1 MKRLKKKIR
10 EFWHKIRNIQPPP
23 RVYSSRAKFL
33 KQYPTYKL
41 GAGTYGL
48 PIVLDWKEGTT
59 LEIGSYCSISRN
71 VQIFLGGIHRTN
83 WVSTFPFPKFYP
95 EHENLISEFGITK
108 GNVIIGS
115 DVWLCRNCTIM
126 SGVTIGHGAVI
137 ATGAI
142 VTKDVPPYAVVAGNP
157 AKVIKFRFDQT
168 TIDKLLKTEWWSW
181 SENEIRGITHL
192 MCKENFDD
200 FFNYANNRLKN

>member
-1 MKRLKKKIR
+1 MNKLKKKFKS
-10 EFWHKIRNIQPPP
+10 FWYKLLKTQPPP
-23 RVYSSRAKFL
+23 RAYSSRAKFL
-33 KQYPTYKL
+33 KQYPEYKI

-95 EHENLISEFGITK
+95 ELAELIPSFGITK
-108 GNVIIGS
+108 GDVIIGS

-126 SGVTIGHGAVI
+126 SGVRVGHGAIV
-137 ATGAI
+137 ATGSI

-157 AKVIKFRFDQT
+157 ARVIKYRFDQL
-168 TIDKLLKTEWWSW
+168 TIDQFLETAWWNW
-181 SENEIRGITHL
+181 PEDEIREIAHL
-192 MCKENFDD
+192 MCKDNFND
-200 FFNYANNRLKN
+200 FFEYSKNRS